1 MRKREKEAEC
11 GNVCKRVCTQ
21 VGVVEENVCQKNK
34 SEGVMWIKELNYNA
48 GTLLYYRAFEGG

>member
-34 SEGVMWIKELNYNA
+34 SEGVMWIKELNDNA
-48 GTLLYYRAFEGG
+48 GTLLQSF